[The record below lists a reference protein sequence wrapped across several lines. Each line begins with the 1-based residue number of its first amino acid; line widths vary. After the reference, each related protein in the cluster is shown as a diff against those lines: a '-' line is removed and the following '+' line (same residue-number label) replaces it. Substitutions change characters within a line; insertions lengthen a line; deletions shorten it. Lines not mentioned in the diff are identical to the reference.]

1 MKRFVLL
8 ALMLPLLAP
17 ALHAQPA
24 PLGRLFL
31 DPQQRARL
39 DQQRQRNPQFLPN
52 LPAGESRQTFNGEVR
67 RSDGKNTR
75 WINGEADWSSGT
87 PAPRVP
93 VGDTIDPG
101 TGQRESLLGDG
112 RITVRRPPVRP

>member
-1 MKRFVLL
+1 MKRFILLVVVLSL
-8 ALMLPLLAP
+8 ITP
-17 ALHAQPA
+17 AIHAQPA

-39 DQQRQRNPQFLPN
+39 DQQRQRNPLFLPN

-67 RSDGKNTR
+67 RSDGKSTR
-75 WINGEADWSSGT
+75 WINGEADWTNRT
-87 PAPRVP
+87 PPPRVP

-112 RITVRRPPVRP
+112 RITVRRPSVQP